1 MLLTVSRAPNH
12 TLKLLTRDRCLTEIN
27 LTHPRF
33 HRDMTR
39 TPIREAVQHY
49 LLTWVRKVWG
59 GGSPE
64 IQASPR
70 HPKCSSHSI
79 SLNRGYRLKVPQV
92 HTRSDMVTR
101 GAPPCYSLTP
111 RRSPPKQ
118 AGPSKPRAP
127 SAVLS
132 SAGPARTRKGWRPRP
147 RSGGRCGRG
156 QVWPGPGGGARLE
169 DVRRGGGARGGKG
182 MLALGS
188 TRALL
193 GLGRLPAGGWGS
205 AASTRAQGL
214 LFRRPPDVAQGWAC
228 PVARKPHPGAA
239 SEGPCSGRLCSRCEL
254 RGEAG
259 TPLTVMPDARACHT
273 GGTRPVWA
281 KLVRAHD
288 VSAAPVVSS
297 APATSRGACPPS
309 VGKAQGWTIA
319 PIPRELAASH
329 V

>member
-156 QVWPGPGGGARLE
+156 QVWPGAGVAWPWRWC
-169 DVRRGGGARGGKG
+169 
-182 MLALGS
+182 
-188 TRALL
+188 
-193 GLGRLPAGGWGS
+193 PAGGREAWRWG
-205 AASTRAQGL
+205 Q
-214 LFRRPPDVAQGWAC
+214 RRERHAGPRQYTC
-228 PVARKPHPGAA
+228 TPGARA
-239 SEGPCSGRLCSRCEL
+239 SSGRWLGVSSVHTGAGAPLPEASRCGPRMGVPSGQEASP
-254 RGEAG
+254 RG
-259 TPLTVMPDARACHT
+259 CF
-273 GGTRPVWA
+273 
-281 KLVRAHD
+281 
-288 VSAAPVVSS
+288 
-297 APATSRGACPPS
+297 RGA
-309 VGKAQGWTIA
+309 VLWTS
-319 PIPRELAASH
+319 LLTL
-329 V
+329 